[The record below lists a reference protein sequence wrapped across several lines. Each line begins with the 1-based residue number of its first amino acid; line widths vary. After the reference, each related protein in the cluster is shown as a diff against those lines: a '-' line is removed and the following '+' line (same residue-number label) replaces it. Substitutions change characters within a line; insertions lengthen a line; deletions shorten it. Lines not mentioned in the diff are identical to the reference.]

1 LEAEPNLTHRA
12 RTKMSAPTDR
22 ESHADRDKPTCGKTP
37 VRLTTPRL
45 TLRFPRLRLPD
56 YGTADYPKPDGEY
69 STWAVGCLTNPS
81 VTAFIAALVPLHHA
95 AQIEAEEQFRRL
107 KPETRRKLGGVKMS
121 DLFMT
126 MHDNVTELPTGDIQF
141 KFAMRAS
148 GVSLHEE
155 RIATM
160 IGRTPQRWHRRPDI
174 FDSRCVLIDDVPEIL
189 GGTVARIS
197 CDVVSFFVPGT
208 AVAGLK
214 LTLAGVQIIRL
225 IAPEEPEAAKHG
237 FTAEDDGYVH
247 DTTKLSGRGVF
258 RTHGTSWASPQ

>member
-1 LEAEPNLTHRA
+1 
-12 RTKMSAPTDR
+12 MSAPTDR
-22 ESHADRDKPTCGKTP
+22 ESHADRNKPTREKTA

-45 TLRFPRLRLPD
+45 TLRFPRLRQPE
-56 YGTADYPKPDGEY
+56 YGTTDYPKPDGEY
-69 STWAVGCLTNPS
+69 STWAVGCLTDPS
-81 VTAFIAALVPLHHA
+81 VEAFIAALVPLHHA
-95 AQIEAEEQFRRL
+95 AQIEAEEQFRGL
-107 KPETRRKLGGVKMS
+107 KPETRRRLGGVKMS

-126 MHDNVTELPTGDIQF
+126 MYDNVTELPTGDIQF

-155 RIATM
+155 RMATM
-160 IGRTPQRWHRRPDI
+160 MGRSPQRWHRRPHI
-174 FDSRCVLIDDVPEIL
+174 FDSRCVSIDDAPEIL
-189 GGTVARIS
+189 GGTVARLS
-197 CDVVSFFVPGT
+197 CDVVPFFAPGA

-247 DTTKLSGRGVF
+247 DTTKPSGRGDS
-258 RTHGTSWASPQ
+258 RLHGTSWASPPGTRRQATSNG